1 MLETFASQAVIAI
14 ENVRLFK
21 ELQER
26 NRDLTEA
33 LEQQTATSEVLDMI
47 AHSPVDLQPVY
58 QAILA
63 NTTRLCEA
71 NIAALFLYDGEV
83 LSTAASYGTT
93 QEFAEH
99 LKHSRPPPSRDT
111 TTRLA
116 ALERR
121 TVHVSDLLS
130 DPAFSPEPRELY
142 VKENVRTVLS
152 VPMLREDKLDRRH
165 YDLAK
170 GSKAI

>member
-1 MLETFASQAVIAI
+1 VEAFTDKQIDLVTTFADQAVIAI
-14 ENVRLFK
+14 ENVRLLQ
-21 ELQER
+21 ELQAR

-33 LEQQTATSEVLDMI
+33 LEQQTATSEVLNVI
-47 AHSPVDLQPVY
+47 ARSHVELQPVY

-71 NIAALFLYDGEV
+71 NIAALFLYDGEG

-99 LKHSRPPPSRDT
+99 LKQSRPRPSRDT

-121 TVHVSDLLS
+121 TVHVTDLLS
-130 DPAFSPEPRELY
+130 DSAFTPKPRELY
-142 VKENVRTVLS
+142 EKENVRTVLS
-152 VPMLREDKLDRRH
+152 SPCF
-165 YDLAK
+165 
-170 GSKAI
+170 GG